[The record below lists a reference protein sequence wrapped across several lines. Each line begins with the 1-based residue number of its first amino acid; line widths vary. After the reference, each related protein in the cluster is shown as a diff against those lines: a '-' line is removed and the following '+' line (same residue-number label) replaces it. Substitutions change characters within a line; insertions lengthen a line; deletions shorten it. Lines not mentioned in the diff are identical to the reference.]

1 MPFLSISGSD
11 FMEMFVG
18 VGPARVRDLFAQAR
32 AQAPSIIFIG
42 ALAILQGLE
51 CDGLGLVVPLCI
63 VRVSVMFV
71 PWCLPSSAAGPECLH
86 MEGNTHWHCRTSSQ
100 PLVHKLKFVYMELAW
115 MYMFLVQSLTSLHAQ
130 TDEIDAVGRARGRGG
145 FAGGNDE
152 RENTLNQLLVE
163 MDGFAT
169 TSGIVVLAGT
179 NRPDIL
185 DAALLRPGRY
195 VQHTCYCNP
204 SCHHNQ
210 WKRWQRIC

>member
-1 MPFLSISGSD
+1 MCPAAKATAGEAQVPFLSIAGSD

-42 ALAILQGLE
+42 EYHFLCHNFCLLHRPIHLTLCMYWFARGRSYRLACAQTDSLCKVCLLQE
-51 CDGLGLVVPLCI
+51 RSTEVHVV
-63 VRVSVMFV
+63 
-71 PWCLPSSAAGPECLH
+71 
-86 MEGNTHWHCRTSSQ
+86 
-100 PLVHKLKFVYMELAW
+100 
-115 MYMFLVQSLTSLHAQ
+115 
-130 TDEIDAVGRARGRGG
+130 TDEIDAIGRARGRGG

-169 TSGIVVLAGT
+169 TQGVIVLAGT

-185 DAALLRPGRY
+185 DNALLRPGRCSIPQMQALH
-195 VQHTCYCNP
+195 VLQILPPEH
-204 SCHHNQ
+204 
-210 WKRWQRIC
+210 RWGWIVHSVRV